1 MKGQFYKARRHK
13 LLEKVKD
20 NSVIVLFAGNAPKKT
35 ADEAYPFTP
44 NRNFYYLT
52 GVQEPDHILLMS
64 KINGKE
70 KFNNLIIY
78 KDVFEANALSTSLF
92 FCNFI
97 IYNK

>member
-1 MKGQFYKARRHK
+1 MKGQFYKAKRRK

-70 KFNNLIIY
+70 KNGISGQ
-78 KDVFEANALSTSLF
+78 ALFYAAQGDQTAYRGASGVL
-92 FCNFI
+92 
-97 IYNK
+97 

>member
-1 MKGQFYKARRHK
+1 MKGQFYKEKRHK

-52 GVQEPDHILLMS
+52 GVEEPDHILLMS
-64 KINGKE
+64 KINGEE
-70 KFNNLIIY
+70 KSILFI
-78 KDVFEANALSTSLF
+78 KDIDLELEKWIGKSLRE
-92 FCNFI
+92 NERTI
-97 IYNK
+97 L